1 MKMNAVIHF
10 IPKKIKHSCGRY
22 RKKSHTDTRAHV
34 YCILDCI
41 HRLRHTRPAAGPAC
55 RSTYTCTR
63 HTAKAAKK
71 HVALSLSVGNRTG
84 LVELAPLEAV
94 GRDSKRLL
102 DGFAPEVVQSR

>member
-1 MKMNAVIHF
+1 MKMNAVIHL

-22 RKKSHTDTRAHV
+22 RHTSHTA
-34 YCILDCI
+34 
-41 HRLRHTRPAAGPAC
+41 RPATHTGTHARPGRWPGLPLHV
-55 RSTYTCTR
+55 YTCTR